1 MPESRSDK
9 RKERYRELRAL
20 RFSPEVARRYRDR
33 SGKEISLL
41 IAREQRRI
49 SRKSESARS
58 ADESFRLRRIQD
70 RQRFESPSQLQSRLD
85 ARRERWEKFSD
96 YSKSGLWPADL
107 RAMAR
112 EWNERAG
119 KESPDDSYGY
129 RRVYYFF
136 VERLP
141 DERAE
146 IFAQRNDSNAKFLRN
161 EPLVSGR
168 PNLRALLRSP
178 NQQRK
183 SA

>member
-1 MPESRSDK
+1 MSESRSDK

-20 RFSPEVARRYRDR
+20 RFSPEVARRYRDK
-33 SGKEISLL
+33 SGRQISLL

-49 SRKSESARS
+49 SRKPQYKRS

-112 EWNERAG
+112 ELNERAG
-119 KESPDDSYGY
+119 KVEGDSYGY

-146 IFAQRNDSNAKFLRN
+146 IFAQRNDSNARYLRN

-168 PNLRALLRSP
+168 PNLKALLRSP
-178 NQQRK
+178 KSERK